1 MQLDATAWVHYHVA
15 EDYAENNNLAASEQV
30 RLHAMINRW
39 YGEAGKYK
47 VLPIDGRGVERSLE
61 QRPKICN
68 ERER

>member
-1 MQLDATAWVHYHVA
+1 
-15 EDYAENNNLAASEQV
+15 
-30 RLHAMINRW
+30 MINRW

-47 VLPIDGRGVERSLE
+47 VLPIDGRGVELSLE